1 MKILLTFLF
10 VMIPSLVSGFNPPPW
25 VLGQPHPEFPKEQYI
40 VGVGISQKNM
50 VLAADSAR
58 MELAK
63 RFKVEIRSTM
73 YDLSTRENSI
83 SESILQTDVEAILEG
98 IEISD
103 GWFDEENK
111 YYYSFATLDRA
122 FAAVVMRD
130 SMEEMLIEIE
140 EYMTDGIGEFED
152 GNYDIAYRLFLKGR
166 ELAEQIPLLRSILRF
181 LGQSTEYNLKYKEI
195 DFTKRIKQTVHTK
208 RIEASRK
215 REKIRAAWNEEKNNT
230 QPVPQDIWDELERE
244 KDSFTI
250 RIIGERCIHN
260 GSIIQECL

>member
-83 SESILQTDVEAILEG
+83 SESILQP
-98 IEISD
+98 
-103 GWFDEENK
+103 
-111 YYYSFATLDRA
+111 
-122 FAAVVMRD
+122 
-130 SMEEMLIEIE
+130 ML
-140 EYMTDGIGEFED
+140 
-152 GNYDIAYRLFLKGR
+152 RQFLR
-166 ELAEQIPLLRSILRF
+166 ELKSAMVGLMKKINITILL
-181 LGQSTEYNLKYKEI
+181 Q
-195 DFTKRIKQTVHTK
+195 H
-208 RIEASRK
+208 
-215 REKIRAAWNEEKNNT
+215 
-230 QPVPQDIWDELERE
+230 
-244 KDSFTI
+244 
-250 RIIGERCIHN
+250 
-260 GSIIQECL
+260 